1 LYAVIDPDGTCAF
14 NTIYTASQRPHLSI
28 SGIALTPERDMLET
42 RHSLLIH
49 EERNNL
55 TTFIEDRLDYL
66 QSLTHA
72 HTFEQLN
79 ANIKEVLP
87 SATSKTQ
94 RLLEWLREPVFNDL
108 IHYPKTSPASSTTS
122 AQANWPTARELL
134 AIAHDEQITIFLENS
149 TLGSNHYKMEI
160 ETTQPNYESYF
171 TIPII
176 TTALQRCNLYTLK
189 NGHFYPLPSTHYEGH
204 LKTALAKLTDIVY
217 TTFKKHTEPTNTD
230 QPERQPPN
238 PPDHKHGRNQ
248 IKPKTQPTLHTQT
261 EMFQFLYDILPQD
274 PATELLRVETSKLPK
289 AGRGAFAKATIQH
302 APTGKPTKIATY
314 KAYSNNPQKEVTYEE
329 LTHPDY
335 KTEYGFTD
343 KTKNIAVDP
352 YDHTTNTPLCL
363 AAYMNDPLDPKKW
376 NAQFKITKNDVIIVT
391 TKTIGKGQEIYLQY
405 GAHYWNDP
413 KHPTQ
418 LIRKAMLAYNIFSL
432 DETWT
437 ETLKAAEQR
446 DQLTTKPRPRIP
458 MATPQTTYNALTG
471 KTHTIRTQD
480 QKLKTKRKKPKKP
493 ESILEILTKKR
504 TLEKEPTTTLRK
516 PETQREKRL
525 KTQPKGTE
533 PDTQQ
538 TNPQAQSTAKA
549 SEHTPKQATEAQK
562 EAGAQ
567 PKNNTEETTQPRQIH
582 NTTDEEQPPK
592 QLKRNRENDEQSS
605 TTTRK
610 RRYIKRNH
618 HIGTA
623 QINQI
628 FHVIPQAPNQGR
640 ATSAEAPQDQPD
652 PPPERDGIG

>member
-1 LYAVIDPDGTCAF
+1 
-14 NTIYTASQRPHLSI
+14 
-28 SGIALTPERDMLET
+28 
-42 RHSLLIH
+42 
-49 EERNNL
+49 
-55 TTFIEDRLDYL
+55 
-66 QSLTHA
+66 
-72 HTFEQLN
+72 
-79 ANIKEVLP
+79 
-87 SATSKTQ
+87 
-94 RLLEWLREPVFNDL
+94 
-108 IHYPKTSPASSTTS
+108 
-122 AQANWPTARELL
+122 
-134 AIAHDEQITIFLENS
+134 
-149 TLGSNHYKMEI
+149 
-160 ETTQPNYESYF
+160 
-171 TIPII
+171 
-176 TTALQRCNLYTLK
+176 
-189 NGHFYPLPSTHYEGH
+189 
-204 LKTALAKLTDIVY
+204 
-217 TTFKKHTEPTNTD
+217 
-230 QPERQPPN
+230 
-238 PPDHKHGRNQ
+238 
-248 IKPKTQPTLHTQT
+248 
-261 EMFQFLYDILPQD
+261 
-274 PATELLRVETSKLPK
+274 
-289 AGRGAFAKATIQH
+289 
-302 APTGKPTKIATY
+302 
-314 KAYSNNPQKEVTYEE
+314 
-329 LTHPDY
+329 
-335 KTEYGFTD
+335 
-343 KTKNIAVDP
+343 
-352 YDHTTNTPLCL
+352 
-363 AAYMNDPLDPKKW
+363 
-376 NAQFKITKNDVIIVT
+376 
-391 TKTIGKGQEIYLQY
+391 
-405 GAHYWNDP
+405 
-413 KHPTQ
+413 
-418 LIRKAMLAYNIFSL
+418 MLAYNIFSL

-516 PETQREKRL
+516 PEPQREKRL

-549 SEHTPKQATEAQK
+549 SERTPKQATEAQK

-610 RRYIKRNH
+610 RIYIKRNH